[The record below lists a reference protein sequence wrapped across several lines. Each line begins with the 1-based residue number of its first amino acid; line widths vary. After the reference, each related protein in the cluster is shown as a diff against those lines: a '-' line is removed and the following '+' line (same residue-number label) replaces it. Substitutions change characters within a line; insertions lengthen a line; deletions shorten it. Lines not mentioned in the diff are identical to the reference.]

1 LSIGGR
7 RRERPAR
14 ECVRQAARPDDA
26 ALPRRVRAR
35 RMRRGSGGTHQ

>member
-1 LSIGGR
+1 LSIDGR
-7 RRERPAR
+7 RRERAAR
-14 ECVRQAARPDDA
+14 KRMRRAARPDDA